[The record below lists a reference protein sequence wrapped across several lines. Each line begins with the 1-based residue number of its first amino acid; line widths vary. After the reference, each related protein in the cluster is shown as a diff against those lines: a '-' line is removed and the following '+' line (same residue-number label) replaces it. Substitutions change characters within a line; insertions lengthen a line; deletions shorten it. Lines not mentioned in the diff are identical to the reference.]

1 MSFQVEQVSP
11 SQKRINFTIPQNE
24 VATRVG
30 DAFRK
35 IMGRLQMPGFRKGK
49 VPRRVVEER
58 FGKQIRQDVASD
70 LIEYNFRQAA
80 QDVEYLGQPQVSP
93 EPLDEA
99 RDYTFSVLVQV
110 RPEIEVTG
118 YQGIAVDFPVAPVSD
133 EQVEASIQ
141 AKIRSQSRLMDA
153 EDGHQIEEGDMVLC
167 KITEKSGDAGSEGDW
182 KTLAEGTMVNTK
194 GEKYFPA
201 VVPLLIGAVRGES
214 REDVGEASTT
224 RVEVLGIQVSRTP
237 ELTDEVA
244 AKAGYEGGVEGM
256 RVAIRLDLES
266 KANDAARN
274 QARIQ
279 ILQKVTGANEVEVP
293 QAMVENH
300 FNLLMEELRIQN
312 IYRGRDARSLRLS
325 EGQRADMQNRARFA
339 AHASIILEAI
349 ARQEGMVVTDADL
362 DAKYQEIADQRGQ
375 RVEAIRGY
383 FQKENA
389 VGELRKRLSEE
400 RTLDW
405 LLEQADLQTTT
416 ATEASPEAAAE

>member
-11 SQKRINFTIPQNE
+11 SQKRINFTIPQTE
-24 VATRVG
+24 VASRVG
-30 DAFRK
+30 DAFKK
-35 IMGRLQMPGFRKGK
+35 IMGRIQMPGFRRGK
-49 VPRRVVEER
+49 VPRHILEER

-70 LIEYNFRQAA
+70 LIEFNFRQAA
-80 QDVEYLGQPQVSP
+80 QEVEYLGQPQVTP
-93 EPLDEA
+93 EPLDES
-99 RDYTFSVLVQV
+99 RDYTFSVTLQV
-110 RPEIEVTG
+110 RPEVEVKD
-118 YQGIAVDFPVAPVSD
+118 YKALELDFPVAPVSD
-133 EQVEASIQ
+133 EQVEAAIQ
-141 AKIRSQSRLMDA
+141 NKIRSQSRLTDA
-153 EDGHQIEEGDMVLC
+153 DEGHAIAEGDLVLC
-167 KITEKSGDAGSEGDW
+167 KITEGSEDGSW

-201 VVPLLIGAVRGES
+201 VVPLLIGASKGDTRES
-214 REDVGEASTT
+214 TEGGTTT
-224 RVEVLGIQVSRTP
+224 RVEVLGVQVSRTP

-244 AKAGYEGGVEGM
+244 AKAGYEGGVDGM
-256 RVAIRLDLES
+256 RVAIRLDLEG

-274 QARIQ
+274 QARVQ
-279 ILQKVTGANEVEVP
+279 ILQKITASNEVEVP

-312 IYRGRDARSLRLS
+312 VYRGRDARSLRLS
-325 EGQRADMQNRARFA
+325 ETQRADMLNRARFA
-339 AHASIILEAI
+339 AHASIVLEAI
-349 ARQEGMVVTDADL
+349 ARQEGIVVTDADL

-405 LLEQADLQTTT
+405 LLESADLKT
-416 ATEASPEAAAE
+416 TEAAPEAAPEAAE